1 MAAPGSQAGDA
12 SIRWTEEKYGILAA
26 GDARLLSQERGLI
39 NWANKISESDRFDG
53 AFLTPLGLYNESL
66 YAHYITGDQYN
77 DLVEGLYASG
87 RIEHNYPKEYRSL
100 ALSPEEVR
108 YWTELSPQL
117 EAGLEASGFSVLG
130 VKSTTVLGALQAVR
144 HLGTA
149 GDVVGLALVASQ
161 AHELNKRGQAEEADL
176 LWASYF
182 GELAGGAVGAAAG
195 IAAAGFAIS
204 LTGVGAPVGAAMI
217 LTGALLGGYLG
228 GSVGSAI
235 TKELVD
241 DINKIINDGSIVD
254 VDVVLDLIDPKLN

>member
-1 MAAPGSQAGDA
+1 MLEFVILDNGSLVDILRGGPSAIQALEAQTQRVLVTSTVIDELPSQFKPDFDNWVNSSNKFRYQKTPQVAAPGSQAGDA

-130 VKSTTVLGALQAVR
+130 VK
-144 HLGTA
+144 
-149 GDVVGLALVASQ
+149 
-161 AHELNKRGQAEEADL
+161 
-176 LWASYF
+176 
-182 GELAGGAVGAAAG
+182 
-195 IAAAGFAIS
+195 
-204 LTGVGAPVGAAMI
+204 
-217 LTGALLGGYLG
+217 
-228 GSVGSAI
+228 
-235 TKELVD
+235 
-241 DINKIINDGSIVD
+241 
-254 VDVVLDLIDPKLN
+254 